1 MSIAPKHS
9 MDIPHVTAV
18 ELPLIVK
25 DEARAIAMLGG
36 AAKIGKVVG
45 LQYGAR
51 AGAPAA
57 AVDTKSAA
65 AGAAAG
71 TAAGIAD
78 GARTARPR
86 EAHAAVP
93 APAASTENVLEL
105 RLRSDPFHHPV
116 QSLTNATEKI
126 LLKVSIPRAAL
137 PADYHQNPHRHRV
150 RDLVRAAAGAT
161 VRPVAIVD
169 YTLLFKAM
177 ADFQVSTRHNDTVQD
192 FRRLVVDGS
201 YGDLMGYFERHEGL
215 QLMLDYQDPAQYC
228 NTTHQLPPPPLFLP
242 IQFPFDYRYQ
252 KNPLTATMR
261 DAESGEVRVVAK
273 RLTPRLHTII
283 VDFGQGEVPHQP
295 ALPLRANLAKLRETP
310 PAVNTMEFALEA
322 CVRWLETMFELKP
335 IWTRK
340 HLEDV
345 VPRDLK
351 RVIKQA
357 LPYVSFIYKSG
368 PWRFCNVKFGVNPKT
383 DRRFW
388 QYQSEYFRIPGMRF
402 GRRGA
407 GGRVVPPTLTPLEI
421 AISSNL
427 FFDGVTLPDTITYQ
441 VGDLLDADIQ
451 GLLAK
456 AQRTMADQFLREK
469 PDFQDGWLN
478 KQTMECIRRII
489 RYKLLRL
496 VRDEAIDPER
506 IQKILEV
513 DYSKGDDEDDDEA
526 EEIVD
531 EEIVDG
537 GLGDD
542 QGDDDDDDG
551 EDDAADLQDFKED
564 AVDEATLVLKLQATD
579 EGLARELSGLVGFIK
594 QDLMV

>member
-36 AAKIGKVVG
+36 AAKIGKVIG

-57 AVDTKSAA
+57 TADAKTAA

-71 TAAGIAD
+71 AAVGIAD
-78 GARTARPR
+78 GARTARAR
-86 EAHAAVP
+86 EAHAAAP
-93 APAASTENVLEL
+93 AAPAASTENVLEL

-126 LLKVSIPRAAL
+126 LLKVSIPRNAL
-137 PADYHQNPHRHRV
+137 PADYYQNPHRHRV
-150 RDLVRAAAGAT
+150 RDLVRAAAGAA

-201 YGDLMGYFERHEGL
+201 YSDLMGYFERHEGL
-215 QLMLDYQDPAQYC
+215 QLMLDYQDPAQYR
-228 NTTHQLPPPPLFLP
+228 NTSHQLPPPPLFLP

-283 VDFGQGEVPHQP
+283 VDFGQGEVPHQS
-295 ALPLRANLAKLRETP
+295 ALPLRANLAKLRAAP

-322 CVRWLETMFELKP
+322 CVSWLETMFELKP

-388 QYQSEYFRIPGMRF
+388 QFQSEYFRIPGMRF

-421 AISSNL
+421 GISSNL

-451 GLLAK
+451 RLIAK
-456 AQRTMADQFLREK
+456 AQSTMGDQFFRDK

-513 DYSKGDDEDDDEA
+513 DYSKGDDEDEDDEEA

-531 EEIVDG
+531 GDS
-537 GLGDD
+537 GDD
-542 QGDDDDDDG
+542 QGDEDDADDG
-551 EDDAADLQDFKED
+551 EDDAADLQDFIED

-579 EGLARELSGLVGFIK
+579 EGLAKELSGLVGFIK
-594 QDLMV
+594 QDLMK